1 MKKILLMLIMSVF
14 VFAGCS
20 SDEDEGCV
28 KKSDVVGTWV
38 TTETFLGDREWVDL
52 DSESYFEDMKCYA
65 TFRDDKTY
73 KGWGRMGNG
82 SGTWELKDGV
92 ISTYVDG
99 WLFLTYSDIVF
110 NGNDRKYIEFK
121 ITDNKGKYM
130 KFRAK
135 KQ

>member
-1 MKKILLMLIMSVF
+1 MKKILLMLIISVF

-20 SDEDEGCV
+20 SDEDEGGV

-38 TTETFLGDREWVDL
+38 TTEVFLGKRWIDL
-52 DSESYFEDMKCYA
+52 NDKLYEDMICYA

-82 SGTWELKDGV
+82 SGTWELKDGI

-110 NGNDRKYIEFK
+110 NGNDRKHIEFK
-121 ITDNKGKYM
+121 ITDNKGTYI

>member
-38 TTETFLGDREWVDL
+38 TTEVFLGKRWIDL
-52 DSESYFEDMKCYA
+52 NDKLYEDMICYA

-110 NGNDRKYIEFK
+110 NGNDRKHIEFK
-121 ITDNKGKYM
+121 ITDNKGTYI

>member
-20 SDEDEGCV
+20 SDEDEGGV

-38 TTETFLGDREWVDL
+38 TTEVFLGKRWIDL
-52 DSESYFEDMKCYA
+52 NDKLYEDMICYA

-82 SGTWELKDGV
+82 SGMWELKDGI

-110 NGNDRKYIEFK
+110 NGNDRKHIEFK
-121 ITDNKGKYM
+121 ITDNKGTYI

>member
-14 VFAGCS
+14 VLAGCS
-20 SDEDEGCV
+20 SDEDEGGV

-38 TTETFLGDREWVDL
+38 TTEVFLGKRWIDL
-52 DSESYFEDMKCYA
+52 NDKLYEDMICYA

-110 NGNDRKYIEFK
+110 NGNDRKHIEFK
-121 ITDNKGKYM
+121 ITDNKGTYI

>member
-20 SDEDEGCV
+20 SDEDEGGV
-28 KKSDVVGTWV
+28 KKSDVVGTWM
-38 TTETFLGDREWVDL
+38 TTEVFLGKRWIDL
-52 DSESYFEDMKCYA
+52 NDKLYEDMICYA

-110 NGNDRKYIEFK
+110 NGNDRKHIEFK
-121 ITDNKGKYM
+121 ITDNKGTYI

>member
-20 SDEDEGCV
+20 SDDDEGGV
-28 KKSDVVGTWV
+28 KKSDVVGTWI
-38 TTETFLGDREWVDL
+38 TTEVFIGKRWIDL
-52 DSESYFEDMKCYA
+52 NDKLYEDMICYA

-110 NGNDRKYIEFK
+110 NGNDRKHIEYK
-121 ITDNKGKYM
+121 ITDNKGTYI

>member
-20 SDEDEGCV
+20 SDDDEGGV
-28 KKSDVVGTWV
+28 KKSDVVGTWI
-38 TTETFLGDREWVDL
+38 TTEVFLGKRWIDL
-52 DSESYFEDMKCYA
+52 NDKLYEDMICYA

-110 NGNDRKYIEFK
+110 NGNDRKHIEFK
-121 ITDNKGKYM
+121 ITDNKGTYI

>member
-20 SDEDEGCV
+20 SDDDEGGV
-28 KKSDVVGTWV
+28 KKSDVVGTWI
-38 TTETFLGDREWVDL
+38 TTEVFLGKRWIDL
-52 DSESYFEDMKCYA
+52 NDKLYEDMICYA

-73 KGWGRMGNG
+73 KGWGRMGNA

-110 NGNDRKYIEFK
+110 NGNDRKHIEFK
-121 ITDNKGKYM
+121 ITDNKGTYI

>member
-20 SDEDEGCV
+20 SDDDEGGV

-38 TTETFLGDREWVDL
+38 TTEVFLGKRWIDL
-52 DSESYFEDMKCYA
+52 NDKLYEDMICYA

-110 NGNDRKYIEFK
+110 NGNDRKHIEFK
-121 ITDNKGKYM
+121 ITDNKGTYI

>member
-20 SDEDEGCV
+20 SDEDEGGV
-28 KKSDVVGTWV
+28 KKSDVVGTWA
-38 TTETFLGDREWVDL
+38 TTEVFLGKRWIDL
-52 DSESYFEDMKCYA
+52 NDKLYEDMICYA

-110 NGNDRKYIEFK
+110 NGNDRKHIEFK
-121 ITDNKGKYM
+121 ITDNKGTYI

>member
-20 SDEDEGCV
+20 SDDDEGGV
-28 KKSDVVGTWV
+28 KKSDVVGTWI
-38 TTETFLGDREWVDL
+38 TTEVFLGKRWIDL
-52 DSESYFEDMKCYA
+52 NDKLYEDMICYA

-121 ITDNKGKYM
+121 ITDNKGTYI

>member
-20 SDEDEGCV
+20 SDEDEGGV

-38 TTETFLGDREWVDL
+38 TTEVFLGKRWIDL
-52 DSESYFEDMKCYA
+52 NDKLYEDMICYA

-110 NGNDRKYIEFK
+110 NGNDRKHIEFK
-121 ITDNKGKYM
+121 ITDNKGTYI

>member
-20 SDEDEGCV
+20 SDEDEGGV
-28 KKSDVVGTWV
+28 RKSDVVGTWV
-38 TTETFLGDREWVDL
+38 TTEVFLGKRWIDL
-52 DSESYFEDMKCYA
+52 NDKLYEDMICYA

-110 NGNDRKYIEFK
+110 NGNDRKHIEFK
-121 ITDNKGKYM
+121 ITDNKGTYI

>member
-20 SDEDEGCV
+20 SDDDEGGV
-28 KKSDVVGTWV
+28 KKSDVVGTWI
-38 TTETFLGDREWVDL
+38 TTEVFLGKRWIDL
-52 DSESYFEDMKCYA
+52 NDKLYEDMICYA

>member
-1 MKKILLMLIMSVF
+1 MI
-14 VFAGCS
+14 
-20 SDEDEGCV
+20 
-28 KKSDVVGTWV
+28 
-38 TTETFLGDREWVDL
+38 
-52 DSESYFEDMKCYA
+52 CYA

-110 NGNDRKYIEFK
+110 NGNDRKHIEFK
-121 ITDNKGKYM
+121 ITDNKGTYI

>member
-20 SDEDEGCV
+20 SDEDEGGV

-38 TTETFLGDREWVDL
+38 TTEVFLGKRWIDL
-52 DSESYFEDMKCYA
+52 NDKLYEDMKCYA

-110 NGNDRKYIEFK
+110 NGNDRKHIEFK
-121 ITDNKGKYM
+121 ITDNKGTYI

>member
-20 SDEDEGCV
+20 SDEDEGGV

-38 TTETFLGDREWVDL
+38 TTEVFLGKRWIDL
-52 DSESYFEDMKCYA
+52 NDKLYEDMICYA

-110 NGNDRKYIEFK
+110 NGNDRKLIEFK
-121 ITDNKGKYM
+121 ITDSKGKYM

>member
-20 SDEDEGCV
+20 SDEDEGGV

-38 TTETFLGDREWVDL
+38 TTEVFLGKRWIDL
-52 DSESYFEDMKCYA
+52 NDKLYEDMICYA
-65 TFRDDKTY
+65 TFTDDKTY

-82 SGTWELKDGV
+82 SGTWELKDGI

-110 NGNDRKYIEFK
+110 NGNDRKLIEFK
-121 ITDNKGKYM
+121 ITDSKGKYM

>member
-20 SDEDEGCV
+20 SDEDEGGV

-38 TTETFLGDREWVDL
+38 TTEVFLGKRWIDL
-52 DSESYFEDMKCYA
+52 NDKLYEDMICYA

-82 SGTWELKDGV
+82 SGTWELKDGI

-110 NGNDRKYIEFK
+110 NGNDRKHIEFK
-121 ITDNKGKYM
+121 ITDNKGTYI

>member
-28 KKSDVVGTWV
+28 RKSDVVGTWV
-38 TTETFLGDREWVDL
+38 TTEVFLGKRWIDL
-52 DSESYFEDMKCYA
+52 NDKLYEDMICYA

-110 NGNDRKYIEFK
+110 NGNDRKHIEFK
-121 ITDNKGKYM
+121 ITDNKGTYI

>member
-20 SDEDEGCV
+20 SDEDEGGV

-38 TTETFLGDREWVDL
+38 TTEVFLGKRWIDL
-52 DSESYFEDMKCYA
+52 NDKLYEDMICYA
-65 TFRDDKTY
+65 SFRDDKTY

-82 SGTWELKDGV
+82 SGTWELKDGI

-110 NGNDRKYIEFK
+110 NGNDRKHIEFK
-121 ITDNKGKYM
+121 ITDNKGTYI